1 MKMKK
6 LRILSLAMAL
16 VLCFGLLAGCGGD
29 NNANQGNQGNQNS
42 QGNQGSQN
50 DQGSEGGEIVIGLL
64 ANTSGDNAMYGNA
77 VKNGAMLYIDQVN
90 ANGGINGKQIKVIAY
105 DEKGDQTEAA
115 TAFNRLVS
123 DGVTAVIG
131 SVLTAP
137 TIAVAD
143 LSYDINM
150 PQITASATAA
160 GVTMLD
166 PEDPDAG
173 IRTNVFRSCF
183 IDPFQGEKM
192 AEYAAEKLGATTAAV
207 IFETGNDYSEGL
219 KDAFVAKCAE
229 LNITVTSAQA
239 YANGD
244 KDFKAQLTTIANQNP
259 DVIFSPNYYE
269 DDGMIVTQARQ
280 VGVTGTFLGGDGW
293 GSVKNYASAEDLEG
307 SVYCSGYAPGAN
319 DTVKQ
324 FESDY
329 SEAYNEDV
337 PNMFAPLGYDAAVI
351 LVAALQSA
359 EDAGLTAGTDEYKQA
374 VIDAMAE
381 TDGLTGI
388 TGSYAFDEYNNP
400 IKDAAMIRLE
410 GGEEVFTE
418 LF

>member
-1 MKMKK
+1 MKK
-6 LRILSLAMAL
+6 FLALLLALAMTLAL
-16 VLCFGLLAGCGGD
+16 VACGGG
-29 NNANQGNQGNQNS
+29 NNGGNAGNAGNGGNANN
-42 QGNQGSQN
+42 GSSDN
-50 DQGSEGGEIVIGLL
+50 GGDAAGGSIKIGLL
-64 ANTSGDNAMYGNA
+64 ANTSGDSAQYGNA

-90 ANGGINGKQIKVIAY
+90 ANGGINGKTIEVVSY
-105 DEKGDQTEAA
+105 DEKGDPTEAA
-115 TAFNRLVS
+115 TAFNRLVD

-166 PEDPDAG
+166 PEDENSE

-192 AEYAAEKLGATTAAV
+192 AQYAKERLSASTAAV
-207 IFETGNDYSEGL
+207 IYETGSDYSEGL
-219 KDAFVAKCAE
+219 KDSFVAKCAE
-229 LNITVTSAQA
+229 LGITVTSTQA
-239 YANGD
+239 YSTGD
-244 KDFKAQLTTIANQNP
+244 KDFRTQMTSIASEQP

-269 DDGMIVTQARQ
+269 GDAMIVTQARE

-293 GSVKNYASAEDLEG
+293 GSVKDFASAEDLEG
-307 SVYCSGYAPGAN
+307 SVYCSGYAPGSN
-319 DTVKQ
+319 DTVTK

-329 SEAYNEDV
+329 KAAYNEDV
-337 PNMFAPLGYDAAVI
+337 PNMFAPLGYDAAMI
-351 LVAALQSA
+351 LVAALEKA
-359 EDAGLTAGTDEYKQA
+359 EEAGLEAGTDDYKQA
-374 VIDAMAE
+374 VIDAMAA
-381 TDGLTGI
+381 TKGLEGV
-388 TGSYAFDEYNNP
+388 TGSYEFDEYNNP
-400 IKDAAMIRLE
+400 IKSAAMIQLKS
-410 GGEEVFTE
+410 GAEEFTE